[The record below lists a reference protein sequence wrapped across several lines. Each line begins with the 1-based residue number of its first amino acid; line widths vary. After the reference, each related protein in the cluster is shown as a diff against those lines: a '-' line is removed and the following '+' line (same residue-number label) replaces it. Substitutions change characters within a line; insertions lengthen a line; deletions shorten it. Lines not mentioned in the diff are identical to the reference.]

1 MPRTRRI
8 QSETDLYHIMSRGVG
23 RSIIY
28 EDDDDRNKFLALLS
42 SLLKKCRVTLHAWCL
57 MDNHYH
63 LLAKGKMSSISELMR
78 KLNAAY
84 ALYFNERHDRV
95 GHLFQGRFRSEPIE
109 SEDYYLTVLRYI
121 HQNPVKALITP
132 TCSYPWSSFDHYVD
146 APRLVDNRMALQL
159 LRPEGFAEF
168 HEYVDLASV
177 CLDVGSGRRVVPD
190 EEMYAVARAVLP
202 DVRVE
207 EIAGLERGL
216 RDAVLRTLKCANLST
231 RQIERM
237 TGIPKSVVSRA

>member
-28 EDDDDRNKFLALLS
+28 EDDDDRGKFMTLLS
-42 SLLKKCRVTLHAWCL
+42 SLLKNCQVRLHAWCL

-63 LLAKGKMSSISELMR
+63 LLAEGKLSSISEMMR

-121 HQNPVKALITP
+121 HQNPVKASITP

-146 APRLVDNRMALQL
+146 APRLVDNRMALEL
-159 LRPEGFAEF
+159 LGPEGFAQF
-168 HEYVDLASV
+168 HE
-177 CLDVGSGRRVVPD
+177 CLDVTSTCIDVGSGRRVISNED
-190 EEMYAVARAVLP
+190 MYAVARAVLP
-202 DVRVE
+202 DVKVE

-216 RDAVLRTLKCANLST
+216 RDAALRTLKCAHLST

-237 TGIPKSVVSRA
+237 TGISRSIVSRV